1 MSAATPNAAP
11 AAWRPA
17 QSRRE
22 ELLAVAADLFASSG
36 FASVT
41 VDDIGAAAGIS
52 GPALYHHFDSK
63 ESILGEMLMRISE
76 HLLAGARS
84 LRETSPPADLLHDL
98 IAMHVDFA
106 VDQRALITVQ
116 FRDLTHARDLD
127 QRRVRQLQRQYVEI
141 WVGALVER
149 SPSMSPATARTAA
162 NAAFGLINSTPFSAR
177 ARRREVVELLTA
189 MAAGALAA
197 AERTTT
203 QRADGELP
211 RADRP

>member
-1 MSAATPNAAP
+1 MSAATPNAASTS
-11 AAWRPA
+11 WRPA
-17 QSRRE
+17 QNRRE
-22 ELLAVAADLFASSG
+22 ELLAVAADLFAISG

-76 HLLAGARS
+76 HLLTGART
-84 LRETSPPADLLHDL
+84 LRDTSPTPELLHDL

-116 FRDLTHARDLD
+116 FRDLMHARDLD
-127 QRRVRQLQRQYVEI
+127 RRRVRQLQRQYVEI
-141 WVGALVER
+141 WVTALIDR
-149 SPSMSPATARTAA
+149 TPTMNPATARTAA

-177 ARRREVVELLTA
+177 ARRREMVELLTT
-189 MAAGALAA
+189 MATGALTA
-197 AERTTT
+197 AEQTF
-203 QRADGELP
+203 G
-211 RADRP
+211 